1 MHPAAVTTIA
11 KSTSETSRFEVAL
24 RAGIAI
30 GAWKHAAPCLLAR
43 CGWQCESRALPHRSR
58 MKSSTPAPAPPASGT
73 EGGGG
78 QRGFL
83 RTHGRLRRLVR
94 RITGRPQQQ
103 QLLPVLIKVYAG
115 FSKLDGT
122 ANEDEIESSLGFMRY
137 DYPEAVYSEMQ
148 SLYRQ
153 ALREPQDLD
162 AIAGQLKSL
171 LNHDEKI
178 QLAVQL
184 YVLITR
190 STMPEQEMQ
199 AYQKFMAGL
208 GMADE
213 GKDLIG
219 QLSEVSTDAAAPG
232 HVLELLDIG
241 GMPPAHLVLDH
252 VPGPHAVTV
261 FRFQNLLLLKRTGTA
276 QVIARGRRL
285 GRGEFVRLYEG
296 QRVVIAEHVLDYQ
309 DLVFYLNARKGVSS
323 TQLYLSLSGGDTPF
337 IERERSRHSVLR
349 MQFGLA
355 VTVEA
360 LRLSPVKVGGRT
372 LVLGQP
378 LTAAL
383 PERITF
389 PDDTSI
395 TFAELRRRAREM
407 GGRFN
412 LHPGRTDYRVSNNP
426 ALLREGDILL
436 SPTLRSEMLLRITCD
451 YENKTG
457 ELEIIKSPRA
467 LLVEKLPVKEKER
480 VQLKD
485 GAVIVLGEGQQLR
498 CRFGDGIIEEERNI
512 IRQLDVTDLTHSF
525 GRNTPAVDGIS
536 FSVRRGEMIC
546 VLGPSGSGKS
556 CLLRILAGHL
566 QPNGGVIR
574 MNGQPLYENIS
585 QLAPFISYIPHED
598 AFDPLLTVEENLTCA
613 ARIRSPHLQSRDI
626 RRRVDAKLIEL
637 GLNERR
643 HAPAGLPEQK
653 ILSSGER
660 KRLNIGL
667 DMITPADVFLFD
679 EPTSGLSSKD
689 SEHVLEII
697 RGLAHNKIVFVS
709 IHQPSARLFHMFNKA
724 ILLDNGGKLVFFGRP
739 QEMQDYFREAWE
751 EQLAQPARDAGAH
764 LPQPDSHQPEFIFDV
779 METPLRDLGG
789 DVLYEEDARGHM
801 APARRFPPEFWRD
814 RYHTHIVLRD
824 VKEPALRNDE
834 TGMTATAAPPAPAQ
848 KARTPPRERLVR
860 LGVILRRALLSRL
873 RNRANMATT
882 LIEAPLLAVLIAM
895 VLRWSEDGKYTFAS
909 AFHIPTYL
917 FLSLIVAMFLGL
929 TNSADEI
936 IRDRILLQRERN
948 YNRNVS
954 GFILGKMIAL
964 GAVSLLQNIIF
975 ILIGNKILEVKDMF
989 LSYLGWMFAT
999 SLCGVGI
1006 GLLISSLVRDAKT
1019 ALNIIPL
1026 VLIPQII
1033 LGGALIKYE
1042 EMNRNLDFAYSIRRW
1057 SGEDKENGP
1066 DKRSDLQ
1073 VPFIGNLMPLRWS
1086 YESMVL
1092 AQANLNPLSAAQ
1104 EELNARIRQ
1113 IVTPPDGAS
1122 SSARELTPQEA
1133 GQLDNAKQALAI
1145 ISGLEERTPRK
1156 LAQRIDA
1163 IMADVKAGTFSPDKH
1178 TTLEENR
1185 IVSAEQVFDNQK
1197 IRDLFSKAEMERTD
1211 SRRSQRPNV
1220 FFGRDKLYVIKFNLF
1235 GREWTLLDMKVHTLD
1250 WNKIVLVI
1258 WILGPL
1264 VVLYFVLRRQLRRV

>member
-1 MHPAAVTTIA
+1 MNDPAESPLPARP
-11 KSTSETSRFEVAL
+11 E
-24 RAGIAI
+24 
-30 GAWKHAAPCLLAR
+30 AP
-43 CGWQCESRALPHRSR
+43 
-58 MKSSTPAPAPPASGT
+58 
-73 EGGGG
+73 
-78 QRGFL
+78 RGFL
-83 RTHGRLRRLVR
+83 RTHGKVKRLVR
-94 RITGRPQQQ
+94 RITGRPAQQ

-115 FSKLDGT
+115 FSKFDGV
-122 ANEDEIESSLGFMRY
+122 ASEDEIESSLGFMRG
-137 DYPEAVYSEMQ
+137 DYPDAVYSELQ

-153 ALREPQDLD
+153 ALRETQDLD
-162 AIAGQLKSL
+162 AMAAQLRGL
-171 LNHDEKI
+171 LSHDEKI

-190 STMPEQEMQ
+190 STMPEEEM
-199 AYQKFMAGL
+199 AAFEKFLAGI
-208 GMADE
+208 GIASE
-213 GKDLIG
+213 GRDLIG
-219 QLSEVSTDAAAPG
+219 QLTEENPEAAQPG
-232 HVLELLDIG
+232 KMLEILDIG
-241 GMPPAHLVLDH
+241 GIAPAHLVLDH
-252 VPGPHAVTV
+252 VPGPHALTV

-296 QRVVIAEHVLDYQ
+296 QRVVVSEHVLDYQ

-323 TQLYLSLSGGDTPF
+323 TQLYLSLSGGDAPF
-337 IERERSRHSVLR
+337 VERERSRHSVLR
-349 MQFGLA
+349 LKFGLT
-355 VTVEA
+355 VQVEA
-360 LRLSPVKVGGRT
+360 LRASAIKVS
-372 LVLGQP
+372 GQP
-378 LTAAL
+378 LTRGQTVDVSL
-383 PERITF
+383 SGRITF
-389 PDDTSI
+389 ADETGVTLS
-395 TFAELRRRAREM
+395 ELRRRAREM

-412 LHPGRTDYRVSNNP
+412 LNPARTDYRISNNP

-436 SPTLRSEMLLRITCD
+436 SPVLRSELLLRITCD

-457 ELEIIKSPRA
+457 ELEVIKSPRP
-467 LLVEKLPVKEKER
+467 LTVEKAPVKEKER
-480 VQLKD
+480 VPLKD
-485 GAVIVLGEGQQLR
+485 GDIISLGEGQQLR
-498 CRFGDGIIEEERNI
+498 CRFADGIIEEERNI
-512 IRQLDVTDLTHSF
+512 IRQIDVRDVTHRF
-525 GRNTPAVDGIS
+525 GRTPAVDGIS
-536 FSVRRGEMIC
+536 FSARRGEMVC

-566 QPNGGVIR
+566 RPAGGGVS
-574 MNGQPLYENIS
+574 MNGQLLYRNPAR
-585 QLAPFISYIPHED
+585 LTPFISYIPHED
-598 AFDPLLTVEENLTCA
+598 AFDPLLTVEENLHCA
-613 ARIRSPHLQSRDI
+613 ATMRSPHLQSRDV

-643 HAPAGLPEQK
+643 KAVAGLPEQK
-653 ILSSGER
+653 TLSSGER

-724 ILLDNGGKLVFFGRP
+724 ILLDNGGKMVFYGKP
-739 QEMQDYFREAWE
+739 QDMLDYFREAWQ
-751 EQLAQPARDAGAH
+751 EQLAAPARDAGAH
-764 LPQPDSHQPEFIFDV
+764 LPQPDFLQPEFIFDV
-779 METPLRDLGG
+779 LETPLRDLGG

-814 RYHTHIVLRD
+814 RYHTRVVMGE
-824 VKEPALRNDE
+824 VKEATLRSDE
-834 TGMTATAAPPAPAQ
+834 TSLSTTTQPAEADATV
-848 KARTPPRERLVR
+848 KAPPRERRKR
-860 LGVILRRALLSRL
+860 LGVMLRRAFLNRL

-895 VLRWSEDGKYTFAS
+895 VLRWSESGEYNFAS

-917 FLSLIVAMFLGL
+917 FLSLVVAMFLGL

-954 GFILGKMIAL
+954 GFVLAKMLAL
-964 GAVSLLQNIIF
+964 GTVSLLQNVIY

-989 LSYLGWMFAT
+989 FNYLGWMFAT

-1042 EMNRNLDFAYSIRRW
+1042 EMNRNLDFVYSIRRW
-1057 SGEDKENGP
+1057 SGGEKESGP

-1086 YESMVL
+1086 YESMIL
-1092 AQANLNPLSAAQ
+1092 SQANLNPLSAAQ
-1104 EELNARIRQ
+1104 EELNSRIRHL
-1113 IVTPPDGAS
+1113 VAPPDGAPAGTRREL
-1122 SSARELTPQEA
+1122 SARESV
-1133 GQLDNAKQALAI
+1133 QLDDLKQALAI
-1145 ISGLEERTPRK
+1145 ISGLEESTPRK
-1156 LAQRIDA
+1156 LARRIDA
-1163 IMADVKAGTFSPDKH
+1163 IMADLDAGTFNVTKH
-1178 TTLEENR
+1178 TVPEENR
-1185 IVSAEQVFDNQK
+1185 KVSAEQVFENQK

-1211 SRRSQRPNV
+1211 KRRTQRPNV
-1220 FFGRDKLYVIKFNLF
+1220 FFGRDKQYTWSFNLF
-1235 GREWTLLDMKVHTLD
+1235 GREWKPIDLKIKTLD
-1250 WNKIVLVI
+1250 LNAMALVL
-1258 WILGPL
+1258 WIFAPL
-1264 VVLYFVLRRQLRRV
+1264 ALLYFVLRRQLRRV

>member
-1 MHPAAVTTIA
+1 
-11 KSTSETSRFEVAL
+11 
-24 RAGIAI
+24 
-30 GAWKHAAPCLLAR
+30 
-43 CGWQCESRALPHRSR
+43 
-58 MKSSTPAPAPPASGT
+58 MKSSPTAPPPASGT
-73 EGGGG
+73 DGGGG

-83 RTHGRLRRLVR
+83 RTHGRLRRLLR
-94 RITGRPQQQ
+94 RITGRATQQ

-115 FSKLDGT
+115 FSKLDGA

-148 SLYRQ
+148 LLYRR

-162 AIAGQLKSL
+162 AISSQLRGL

-190 STMPEQEMQ
+190 STMPEEEML
-199 AYQKFMAGL
+199 AFKKFMAGM
-208 GMADE
+208 GMASE
-213 GKDLIG
+213 GRDLIG
-219 QLSEVSTDAAAPG
+219 QLMDDSPEAAAPG

-252 VPGPHAVTV
+252 VPGPHALTV

-276 QVIARGRRL
+276 QIIARGRRL
-285 GRGEFVRLYEG
+285 GRGEFLRLYDG
-296 QRVVIAEHVLDYQ
+296 QRVVVGEHVLDYQ

-349 MQFGLA
+349 IQFGLA

-360 LRLSPVKVGGRT
+360 LRLSPVRVGGRT
-372 LVLGQP
+372 LVPGQP
-378 LTAAL
+378 LTAGL

-389 PDDTSI
+389 PDETSL

-412 LHPGRTDYRVSNNP
+412 LNPGRTDYRISNNP

-457 ELEIIKSPRA
+457 ELEVIRSPRA
-467 LLVEKLPVKEKER
+467 LMVEKLPVREKER
-480 VQLKD
+480 APLKD
-485 GAVIVLGEGQQLR
+485 GAIISLGEGQQLR
-498 CRFGDGIIEEERNI
+498 CRFADGIIEEERNI
-512 IRQLDVTDLTHSF
+512 IRQLEVTDLTHRF
-525 GRNTPAVDGIS
+525 GRHTPAVDGIS

-566 QPNGGVIR
+566 RPNGGDIR
-574 MNGQPLYENIS
+574 MNGQPLYENIGR
-585 QLAPFISYIPHED
+585 LVPFISYIPHED
-598 AFDPLLTVEENLTCA
+598 AFDPLLSVEENLNCA
-613 ARIRSPHLQSRDI
+613 ARMRSPHLQARDI
-626 RRRVDAKLIEL
+626 RRRVDAKLVEL

-643 HAPAGLPEQK
+643 HSAAGLPEQK
-653 ILSSGER
+653 TLSSGER

-709 IHQPSARLFHMFNKA
+709 IHQPSARLFHMFHKA
-724 ILLDNGGKLVFFGRP
+724 ILLDNGGRMVFFGRP

-751 EQLAQPARDAGAH
+751 EQLAKPARDAGAH
-764 LPQPDSHQPEFIFDV
+764 LPQPDFHQPEFIFDV
-779 METPLRDLGG
+779 LETPLRDLGG

-814 RYHTHIVLRD
+814 RYHTHLVLCD
-824 VKEPALRNDE
+824 VKEPSLRNDE
-834 TGMTATAAPPAPAQ
+834 TAMTVTAAPPRQTPV
-848 KARTPPRERLVR
+848 KPPPRERRVR
-860 LGVILRRALLSRL
+860 AGVMLRRALLSRL

-917 FLSLIVAMFLGL
+917 FLSLVVAMFLGL

-948 YNRNVS
+948 YNRNVA
-954 GFILGKMIAL
+954 GFILGKMLAL
-964 GAVSLLQNIIF
+964 GAVSLLQNVIY

-989 LSYLGWMFAT
+989 LTYLGWTFAT

-1042 EMNRNLDFAYSIRRW
+1042 EMNRNLDFVYSIRRW
-1057 SGEDKENGP
+1057 SGDEKESGP

-1092 AQANLNPLSAAQ
+1092 AQATLNPFSAAQ
-1104 EELNARIRQ
+1104 EDLTQRILYFADKNKARSLSVEENVRWAAAK
-1113 IVTPPDGAS
+1113 DA
-1122 SSARELTPQEA
+1122 LT
-1133 GQLDNAKQALAI
+1133 K

-1163 IMADVKAGTFSPDKH
+1163 IMADIDAGTYSPEKH
-1178 TTLEENR
+1178 TVPEEYR
-1185 IVSAEQVFDNQK
+1185 KVGAEQVFDNQK

-1211 SRRSQRPNV
+1211 KRRSQRPNV
-1220 FFGRDKLYVIKFNLF
+1220 FFGRDKNYVSRFNLF
-1235 GREWTLLDMKVHTLD
+1235 GREWTSLDMKVHTLD
-1250 WNKIVLVI
+1250 WNKMVLLL
-1258 WILGPL
+1258 WILAPL
-1264 VVLYFVLRRQLRRV
+1264 GVLYFVLRRQLRRV

>member
-1 MHPAAVTTIA
+1 MQP
-11 KSTSETSRFEVAL
+11 
-24 RAGIAI
+24 
-30 GAWKHAAPCLLAR
+30 
-43 CGWQCESRALPHRSR
+43 
-58 MKSSTPAPAPPASGT
+58 
-73 EGGGG
+73 
-78 QRGFL
+78 GFL
-83 RTHGRLRRLVR
+83 RTRGRLDRLVR
-94 RITGRPQQQ
+94 RIRGRASAQ
-103 QLLPVLIKVYAG
+103 QLMPVLIKVYAG
-115 FSKLDGT
+115 FSKLDGA

-137 DYPEAVYSEMQ
+137 DYPQAVYSELQ
-148 SLYRQ
+148 SLYRR

-162 AIAGQLKSL
+162 AIAGQLRGL

-190 STMPEQEMQ
+190 STSPVEEMQ
-199 AYQKFMAGL
+199 AFQKFMARL
-208 GMADE
+208 GMASE
-213 GKDLIG
+213 VKDIVG
-219 QLSEVSTDAAAPG
+219 QLTETSPDAAAGG

-252 VPGPHAVTV
+252 VPGPHALTV
-261 FRFQNLLLLKRTGTA
+261 FRFQNLLLLKRTGVA

-285 GRGEFVRLYEG
+285 GRGEFMRLYEG
-296 QRVVIAEHVLDYQ
+296 QRVVVSEHVLDYQ

-323 TQLYLSLSGGDTPF
+323 TQLYLSLGSNDAPF
-337 IERERSRHSVLR
+337 IERERSRNSVARLH
-349 MQFGLA
+349 FGLA

-360 LRLSPVKVGGRT
+360 LRHSPLKIGGRSLT
-372 LVLGQP
+372 PGKP
-378 LTAAL
+378 LTASL

-389 PDDTSI
+389 PDETSI

-412 LHPGRTDYRVSNNP
+412 LNPNRTDYRVSNNP

-436 SPTLRSEMLLRITCD
+436 SPSLRSEMLLRITCD

-457 ELEIIKSPRA
+457 ELEVLKSPRPVT
-467 LLVEKLPVKEKER
+467 VERVPVKEKER
-480 VQLKD
+480 VPLND
-485 GAVIVLGEGQQLR
+485 GALISLGEGQHLR
-498 CRFGDGIIEEERNI
+498 CRFADGIIEEERTI
-512 IRQLDVTDLTHSF
+512 IRQLDVTDLTHRF
-525 GRNTPAVDGIS
+525 GRTPAVDGIS
-536 FSVRRGEMIC
+536 FSVRRGEMVC

-556 CLLRILAGHL
+556 CLLRILASHL
-566 QPNGGVIR
+566 RPSSGKVL
-574 MNGQPLYENIS
+574 MNGQPLYENLS
-585 QLAPFISYIPHED
+585 QLSPFISYIPHED

-613 ARIRSPHLQSRDI
+613 ATMRSPHLQSRDI

-643 HAPAGLPEQK
+643 HSVAGMPEQK

-689 SEHVLEII
+689 SEHILEII
-697 RGLAHNKIVFVS
+697 RGLSHNKIVFVS
-709 IHQPSARLFHMFNKA
+709 IHQPSARLFHMFHKA
-724 ILLDNGGKLVFFGRP
+724 ILLDNGGKMVFFGRP

-751 EQLAQPARDAGAH
+751 EHLAKPARDAGAH
-764 LPQPDSHQPEFIFDV
+764 LPQPDFHQPEFIFDV

-789 DVLYEEDARGHM
+789 DVLYEEDTRGHM

-814 RYHTHIVLRD
+814 RYHTHTVMRE
-824 VKEPALRNDE
+824 VKEAALRGNE
-834 TGMTATAAPPAPAQ
+834 TGLSMSTTQSFSSAQASMLAQQSAPVKAP
-848 KARTPPRERLVR
+848 RRERRVR
-860 LGVILRRALLSRL
+860 LGVMLRRAFLSRL

-882 LIEAPLLAVLIAM
+882 LVEAPLLAVLIAM
-895 VLRWSEDGKYTFAS
+895 VLRWAEDGQYTFAS

-917 FLSLIVAMFLGL
+917 FLSLVVAMFLGL

-948 YNRNVS
+948 YSRNTA
-954 GFILGKMIAL
+954 GFILSKMLAL
-964 GAVSLLQNIIF
+964 GAVSLLQNIIYIF
-975 ILIGNKILEVKDMF
+975 IGNRILEVKDMF
-989 LSYLGWMFAT
+989 LNYLGWMFAT

-1026 VLIPQII
+1026 ILIPQII

-1042 EMNRNLDFAYSIRRW
+1042 EMNRNLDFVYSIRRW
-1057 SGEDKENGP
+1057 LNDDKEKDKGGTKEKKESGP
-1066 DKRSDLQ
+1066 DKRSALQ
-1073 VPFIGNLMPLRWS
+1073 VPFLGNLMPLRWS

-1092 AQANLNPLSAAQ
+1092 AQATLNPYSHAQ
-1104 EELNARIRQ
+1104 EELNARIWRM
-1113 IVTPPDGAS
+1113 INPPGRVLS
-1122 SSARELTPQEA
+1122 PQEEV
-1133 GQLDNAKQALAI
+1133 QLEDAKQALAT

-1163 IMADVKAGTFSPDKH
+1163 IMADVDAGSFNAEKHRVPD
-1178 TTLEENR
+1178 EYR
-1185 IVSAEQVFDNQK
+1185 VISAEQAFDNQK

-1211 SRRSQRPNV
+1211 TRRAQRPNV
-1220 FFGRDKLYVIKFNLF
+1220 FFGRDKLYVIKFDLF
-1235 GREWTLLDMKVHTLD
+1235 GRQWTLLDLKIRTLD
-1250 WNKIVLVI
+1250 MNKIVLVL
-1258 WILGPL
+1258 WVFAPL
-1264 VVLYFVLRRQLRRV
+1264 LVLYFVMRRQLRKV